1 MEYKNYIV
9 PKEIKIEDI
18 ARQFGLSIAQLKEL
32 NPQMRTFT
40 NIWGTET
47 YVSVQQVIKV
57 PSKGN
62 ENPYEQ
68 GIDFDFTRNQKQ
80 KAQKLSEYEDILKK
94 NHFDQKARYRCEQTN
109 ISRINNEVIIL
120 SANTYTEFLVK
131 QSNVDDQVLEIDIT
145 DLSLSVDPI
154 VYEQAFRFGQRL
166 EMIKYPIILGVSKE
180 GVSNKIYNIKDIQN
194 KWEKFRDNELE
205 KDDIYQQL
213 KKQNIA
219 QAKDLIQKG
228 NKEFT
233 SEKIMSDTLDK
244 NLFLHTFF
252 RALQGDYLPN
262 YYIEQYS
269 QLFPE
274 VNLKTN
280 IVRSKVKQD
289 DTTTTYRLVGE
300 IDKQNLSTSNL
311 ENMYNEIY
319 KPMIKYSFTEFKTIY
334 RITYTIENDTKF
346 LTEAKISLSEK
357 IKNNYEIIT
366 EMKIQKVEL

>member
-9 PKEIKIEDI
+9 PKEEKIEDL

-57 PSKGN
+57 PSKSN
-62 ENPYEQ
+62 ENSYEH
-68 GIDFDFTRNQKQ
+68 GIDFDFTKNQKE
-80 KAQKLSEYEDILKK
+80 KEQKLSEKEHILK
-94 NHFDQKARYRCEQTN
+94 NLHFDQKARYRCEQTN
-109 ISRINNEVIIL
+109 ISRINNDAIIL

-145 DLSLSVDPI
+145 DLSLSVDPM

-166 EMIKYPIILGVSKE
+166 EMIKYPIILGISKE

-228 NKEFT
+228 NKEFI

-252 RALQGDYLPN
+252 RALQGDSLPN